1 MGTTKISDLSEI
13 NPVIQTE
20 KNKYLQE
27 KTDKLKSSVGNAHA
41 NGGDWGLK
49 QDERALTGEL
59 GTELVV

>member
-1 MGTTKISDLSEI
+1 MGTTRISDLSEI
-13 NPVIQTE
+13 NPIVQAE

-59 GTELVV
+59 GDELVV